1 MIGDDGDAV
10 LFPHSDIGVVV
21 VVVSLLDMLVVV
33 PVFVLGSSNDCFL
46 LEPAATA
53 ATIATDS
60 FLSSSVFT
68 IVSFVAVVP
77 STAFS
82 APCPPP
88 SSSPGT
94 VTVGGAATNAQDEDG
109 EDNEIGS
116 GLDDDELS
124 VGSKVVAATSTTGI
138 FVVVV
143 GIDVVVGIFVVGVVI
158 VLVGVGGVASV
169 PLSTISPFTPSS
181 SSAPPSTRSS
191 SPPAV
196 VVSCCCCVPVVLLE
210 IDSILVRFVVV
221 VVRRWMLDVL
231 IK

>member
-10 LFPHSDIGVVV
+10 LFPQSAIGVVV

-124 VGSKVVAATSTTGI
+124 VGSKVVLAATRTTCT
-138 FVVVV
+138 FEVVVMLV
-143 GIDVVVGIFVVGVVI
+143 GDVVGVVG
-158 VLVGVGGVASV
+158 VVGDVASV

-196 VVSCCCCVPVVLLE
+196 VVPCFCVFVVLLE